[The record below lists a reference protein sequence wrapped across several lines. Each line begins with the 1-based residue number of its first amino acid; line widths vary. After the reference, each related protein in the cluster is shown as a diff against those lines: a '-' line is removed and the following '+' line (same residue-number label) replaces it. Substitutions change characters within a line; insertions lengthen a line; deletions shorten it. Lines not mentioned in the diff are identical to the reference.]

1 MDVPAVF
8 TKTRGGQ
15 TVVVTLTPLGCA
27 ELEFR
32 LAMNGVDVPA
42 DTDVAE
48 FESTADRDQALAD
61 TVALY
66 ESNGYTRVA

>member
-1 MDVPAVF
+1 MTTPAVF
-8 TKTRGGQ
+8 TLTRGGQ
-15 TVVVTLTPLGCA
+15 IAVVTLTPLGCT
-27 ELEFR
+27 ELEYR
-32 LAMNGVDVPA
+32 LSLNGVDVPA

-66 ESNGYTRVA
+66 ESNGYVRVA